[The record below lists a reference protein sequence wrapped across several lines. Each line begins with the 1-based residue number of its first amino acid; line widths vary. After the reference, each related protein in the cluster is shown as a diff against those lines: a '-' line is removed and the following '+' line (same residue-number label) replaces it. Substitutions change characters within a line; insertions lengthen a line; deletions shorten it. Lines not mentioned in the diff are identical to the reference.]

1 MRLACTMTR
10 GELGLE
16 APEVSVE
23 VCLSGG
29 LPGLAIVGLAETTV
43 KESRERVRAAIG
55 QCGFE
60 FPSRKIVVNLAPAD
74 LPKHG
79 GRYDLAIA
87 VGVLAASG
95 QVPADRL
102 AEVELLGELGFTGML
117 RPLSGLLP
125 ALLGARRA
133 GRSVVVPAGCAGEAG
148 LLRDA
153 GILLAEHL
161 LPVLRFLQGE
171 LALPAAV
178 LPPAGKT
185 PSTDDLQDIRGQELA
200 KRALEIAAAGGHNLL
215 FAGPPGTGKSML
227 ARRLPGLLPPMSE
240 EEAAESA
247 ALNSLAGNPPTA
259 SWAERPFRAPHH
271 TATTASLVGGGSWPR
286 PGEISLAHHGILF
299 LDELPEFARATLEAL
314 REPLETGRITVARAA
329 RTLEFPARF
338 QLVAAMNP
346 CPCGHYG
353 DPVLPCR
360 CSPEQIR
367 RYQERLS
374 GPLLDR
380 IDLRLPVIRGE
391 IRLGETGAPGEA
403 SAAVATRVAA
413 ARCRQLARAGKVNA
427 ALPADGIRDWC
438 LPRGDGLQLLE
449 RAAAR
454 LQLSHRACHSV
465 LRVARTI
472 ADLAGTDDIAAGH
485 VAEALGLRTSCL
497 RAVT

>member
-1 MRLACTMTR
+1 MTR

-23 VCLSGG
+23 VCLSNG

-60 FPSRKIVVNLAPAD
+60 FPGRKIVVNLAPAD

-95 QVPADRL
+95 QVPAARL
-102 AEVELLGELGFTGML
+102 ARIELLGELGFSGIL
-117 RPLSGLLP
+117 RPVPGLLP
-125 ALLGARRA
+125 SLLGTRRS
-133 GRSVVVPAGCAGEAG
+133 GRSVVVPAGSAGEAG
-148 LLRDA
+148 LLRSAD
-153 GILLAEHL
+153 ILLAEHL

-171 LALPAAV
+171 GELPVPAAPAAGRE
-178 LPPAGKT
+178 PP
-185 PSTDDLQDIRGQELA
+185 PEDLQEIRGQERA

-215 FAGPPGTGKSML
+215 LVGPPGTGKSML
-227 ARRLPGLLPPMSE
+227 ARRLPGLLPPMTE

-247 ALNSLAGNPPTA
+247 ALNSLAGNPPA
-259 SWAERPFRAPHH
+259 AGWARRPFRSPHH
-271 TATTASLVGGGSWPR
+271 TATTTALVGGGSWPR
-286 PGEISLAHHGILF
+286 PGEISLAHQGVLF

-346 CPCGHYG
+346 CPCGHHG

-360 CSPEQIR
+360 CSPEQVR

-380 IDLRLPVIRGE
+380 IDLRLPVNRDE
-391 IRLGETGAPGEA
+391 IRLDEAGTRGEA
-403 SAAVATRVAA
+403 SAVVAMRVAA
-413 ARCRQLARAGKVNA
+413 ARHRQLARAGTTNA
-427 ALPADGIRDWC
+427 TLAASGIRNWC
-438 LPRGDGLQLLE
+438 RPRGRGQQLLE

-454 LQLSHRACHSV
+454 LQLSHRACHGV

-472 ADLAGTDDIAAGH
+472 ADLAGVDDIAEGH
-485 VAEALGLRTSCL
+485 VAEALGLRAACL
-497 RAVT
+497 RAAG